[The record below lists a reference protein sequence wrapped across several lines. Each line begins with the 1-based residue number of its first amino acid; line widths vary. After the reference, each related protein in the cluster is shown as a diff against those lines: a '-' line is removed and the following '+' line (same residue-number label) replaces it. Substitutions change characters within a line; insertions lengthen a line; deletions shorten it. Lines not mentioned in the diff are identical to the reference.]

1 LWGLL
6 ILVFL
11 ITLLPRVIGNDHA
24 LSSDEPHIF
33 NWTNQFYTAMMHGD
47 LRGTL
52 IGRFNLPSAHDTLS
66 VALPSRF
73 RSSDLD
79 EAPLEVVAAEL
90 GLMAF
95 DVRPATSSS
104 GGDIWLTLYWWALA
118 DIRHDYV
125 LVLRLLDAG
134 GAEVIYRMGRPARS
148 VVPTDQWRA
157 RHEV

>member
-1 LWGLL
+1 MWGLL

-24 LSSDEPHIF
+24 LSSDEPDIC

-52 IGRFNLPSAHDTLS
+52 IGRFNLPWAHGTLT
-66 VALPSRF
+66 SRF

-79 EAPLEVVAAEL
+79 EASLEVVAAEL

-95 DVRPATSSS
+95 DVRPATFSS
-104 GGDIWLTLYWWALA
+104 GGDVWLALYWRALA
-118 DIRHDYV
+118 NIRHDYV
-125 LVLRLLDAG
+125 LVVRLLDAN

-157 RHEV
+157 RQEV